1 MYYEEERSLLPRMS
15 SKSLCLRQHL
25 RNVEDGAS
33 RIRKKYIKLSLDD
46 NEVNHFIYSRN
57 PRNDA
62 DEEFLISEERGEGSD
77 CLAILRLSYVS

>member
-1 MYYEEERSLLPRMS
+1 MS

-33 RIRKKYIKLSLDD
+33 RTRKKYIKLSLDD
-46 NEVNHFIYSRN
+46 NEVNYFIYSRN

-62 DEEFLISEERGEGSD
+62 DEEFIISEERGEGSD

>member
-1 MYYEEERSLLPRMS
+1 MS

-62 DEEFLISEERGEGSD
+62 DEEFIISEERGEGSD